1 MSSLR
6 LRSGCRR
13 PPSADLVVSPAAS
26 DVAMPPHEA
35 SHASRQ
41 GSVAR
46 RADRDAVGVVLEEIR
61 HLMGTSSTRA
71 SDDSHP
77 IRAVVTDRIAT
88 STNNRKFRSDRAPSR
103 VIVRSGWPWKWLN
116 LKTRTLVGPMR
127 CCQKRSSASVNHP
140 FPASDDGRD
149 HDLDD
154 ARPIRENTRT
164 PPRVTD
170 VSLKNRLYDAKST
183 ATSVFFPEF
192 AESTMRKARFPRC
205 WPSVASNFGRP
216 AMLTATG

>member
-1 MSSLR
+1 M
-6 LRSGCRR
+6 
-13 PPSADLVVSPAAS
+13 
-26 DVAMPPHEA
+26 
-35 SHASRQ
+35 
-41 GSVAR
+41 
-46 RADRDAVGVVLEEIR
+46 R

-71 SDDSHP
+71 RDDSRP
-77 IRAVVTDRIAT
+77 DRTVVTGRSAT
-88 STNNRKFRSDRAPSR
+88 STTYRECRFDRAPSR

-154 ARPIRENTRT
+154 ARPIREDTRT
-164 PPRVTD
+164 SPKVTE
-170 VSLKNRLYDAKST
+170 VSMKNRLYDAKST
-183 ATSVFFPEF
+183 ATSVLFPEF
-192 AESTMRKARFPRC
+192 AVSMIRKARFPRC
-205 WPSVASNFGRP
+205 WPRVASNFGRP

>member
-1 MSSLR
+1 MEIHHRMVTISVRAGDS
-6 LRSGCRR
+6 R
-13 PPSADLVVSPAAS
+13 PNRAA
-26 DVAMPPHEA
+26 ETG
-35 SHASRQ
+35 RF
-41 GSVAR
+41 
-46 RADRDAVGVVLEEIR
+46 
-61 HLMGTSSTRA
+61 
-71 SDDSHP
+71 
-77 IRAVVTDRIAT
+77 AT
-88 STNNRKFRSDRAPSR
+88 STMNRDCRFDRAPSR
-103 VIVRSGWPWKWLN
+103 VIVRSGWPEKWLK

-154 ARPIRENTRT
+154 ARPIREDTRT

-183 ATSVFFPEF
+183 ATSGFFPEF

-205 WPSVASNFGRP
+205 WPRVASNFERP
-216 AMLTATG
+216 AMLTGTG